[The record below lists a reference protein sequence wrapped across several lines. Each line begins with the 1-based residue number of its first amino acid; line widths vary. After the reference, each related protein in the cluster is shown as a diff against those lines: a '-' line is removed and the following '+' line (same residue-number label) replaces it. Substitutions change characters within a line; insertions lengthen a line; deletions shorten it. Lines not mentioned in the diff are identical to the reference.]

1 MEKKKDEQEMNL
13 QVTDGLTVAVIPDLN
28 HEFLMPTKDVAKGYG
43 VSSETIRGHQH
54 RNSDDFSEGKHF
66 IKGVSISNT
75 LRKNAQPHQIY
86 FTKRGI
92 VRLGFFIKSERARM
106 FRDWAEDLIIHRLD
120 EFSKN
125 LEGVDV
131 PPYVS
136 DILYEFE
143 TRVRTKLIND
153 ETWYKVRDVSLLC
166 KVTHTSH
173 VFRKLPSLDN
183 FVKITPDF
191 WNIAEWWC
199 NREGLRQFLGCY
211 RNPNFIRLHDALFSK
226 QLSLMSG
233 KGGLL

>member
-1 MEKKKDEQEMNL
+1 MNL

-28 HEFLMPTKDVAKGYG
+28 HEFIMATKDVAKGYG
-43 VSSETIRGHQH
+43 VKPGTVRSHL
-54 RNSDDFSEGKHF
+54 RNNPNDFNEGKHYLSSVE
-66 IKGVSISNT
+66 ILHSAHKGST
-75 LRKNAQPHQIY
+75 RTTM

-92 VRLGFFIKSERARM
+92 VRLGFFIKSERARL

-131 PPYVS
+131 PPYIS

-143 TRVRTKLIND
+143 TRVRTKQIND

-166 KVTHTSH
+166 KVTGTSY
-173 VFRKLPSLDN
+173 VFRRLPSLDN

-233 KGGLL
+233 KGGQQ